1 MITSEKEAS
10 TRTAVIAGGI
20 DTLITLGAVI
30 AAQSS
35 VLVADFLKT
44 ALEFVAV
51 FLAWLAIRRIT
62 RGADTQFEYGLE
74 KLENI
79 SSLVVGTM
87 MVVVFLI
94 IVGNAI
100 RSIVYPGHIVGIGV
114 WISLAAQIVYGVI
127 NGRLFLQNRR
137 MAKKGNSPLVESQAR
152 LFFTKTFGNLF
163 IFMSLSASLMLHD
176 YSWSVYIDPIASLII
191 AGTILLAAIGI
202 FTSSFY
208 DLLDRTLEEAD
219 QMVILRELTKQF
231 DQYDE
236 MHGIRSRRAGGKEF
250 IEVFLG
256 YDPERTVRDVQFC
269 MSKIK
274 AAVKQQFPDSSVMIV
289 LANEDI
295 VAEQR

>member
-79 SSLVVGTM
+79 SSLVVGAM

-100 RSIVYPGHIVGIGV
+100 RSIVYPCHVVGIGV

-127 NGRLFLQNRR
+127 NGRLFL
-137 MAKKGNSPLVESQAR
+137 
-152 LFFTKTFGNLF
+152 
-163 IFMSLSASLMLHD
+163 
-176 YSWSVYIDPIASLII
+176 
-191 AGTILLAAIGI
+191 
-202 FTSSFY
+202 
-208 DLLDRTLEEAD
+208 
-219 QMVILRELTKQF
+219 
-231 DQYDE
+231 
-236 MHGIRSRRAGGKEF
+236 
-250 IEVFLG
+250 
-256 YDPERTVRDVQFC
+256 
-269 MSKIK
+269 
-274 AAVKQQFPDSSVMIV
+274 
-289 LANEDI
+289 
-295 VAEQR
+295 

>member
-1 MITSEKEAS
+1 
-10 TRTAVIAGGI
+10 
-20 DTLITLGAVI
+20 
-30 AAQSS
+30 
-35 VLVADFLKT
+35 
-44 ALEFVAV
+44 
-51 FLAWLAIRRIT
+51 
-62 RGADTQFEYGLE
+62 
-74 KLENI
+74 
-79 SSLVVGTM
+79 
-87 MVVVFLI
+87 
-94 IVGNAI
+94 
-100 RSIVYPGHIVGIGV
+100 
-114 WISLAAQIVYGVI
+114 
-127 NGRLFLQNRR
+127 
-137 MAKKGNSPLVESQAR
+137 
-152 LFFTKTFGNLF
+152 
-163 IFMSLSASLMLHD
+163 MLHD

-269 MSKIK
+269 MSNIK
-274 AAVKQQFPDSSVMIV
+274 EAVKQQFPDSSVMIV